1 MHVLFY
7 CSPENFPLE
16 SIRNGNVS
24 IFCNGTEEISLVFGG
39 EEMFFNESAMI
50 VSSRSLL
57 TPWFNITL
65 ETATMTTAYM
75 TTQNPSTTNP
85 SSEMVS
91 YAGNC
96 TSLFGLLH
104 FIRR

>member
-1 MHVLFY
+1 
-7 CSPENFPLE
+7 
-16 SIRNGNVS
+16 
-24 IFCNGTEEISLVFGG
+24 
-39 EEMFFNESAMI
+39 MFFNESTMI

-65 ETATMTTAYM
+65 ETATMTTADM
-75 TTQNPSTTNP
+75 TTQNSSTCTTNP